1 MKAILVGFM
10 GSGKTT
16 VGTLLAQKL
25 GIPYHDLDDMIVSSA
40 GKSIKQIFAED
51 GEPTF
56 RQLEHDALKKALNEV
71 NPHSW
76 MKNSNYGGFTMTKFS
91 FEVKL
96 KAVQMYLAG
105 IGSPTIARRLGIKGK
120 ISVQTWVARYRKYG
134 IQGLEIRS
142 PKFDYDGDFK
152 LKVLN
157 WKKQHKASYPQTA
170 LQFDISNPGTIANWQ
185 RKLKERGIEALF
197 TRRGRANH
205 MMTNHNHQAR
215 KQLSELERLKADNR
229 ALKVEN
235 EYLKKLEALVQRRG
249 QSKKNIKSSKN

>member
-1 MKAILVGFM
+1 M
-10 GSGKTT
+10 
-16 VGTLLAQKL
+16 
-25 GIPYHDLDDMIVSSA
+25 
-40 GKSIKQIFAED
+40 
-51 GEPTF
+51 
-56 RQLEHDALKKALNEV
+56 

-96 KAVQMYLAG
+96 KAIQMYLAG

-235 EYLKKLEALVQRRG
+235 EYLKKLEVLVQRRG